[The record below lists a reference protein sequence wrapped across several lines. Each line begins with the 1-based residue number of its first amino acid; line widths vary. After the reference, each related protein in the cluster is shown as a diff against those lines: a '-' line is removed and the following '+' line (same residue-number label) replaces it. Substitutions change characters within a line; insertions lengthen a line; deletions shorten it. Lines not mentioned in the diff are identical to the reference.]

1 MAIRFDAEAA
11 QEYWQLDI
19 SVLDEVNRAIDEL
32 SYRANE
38 VGEEL
43 SHYSNSNPKFAG
55 CKEITLQEAGIRIV
69 FRITNDIVEI
79 LRVFPVSKIM
89 TAEAP
94 SYKALDHF
102 PGNHRNEF
110 ILAIQKWKQE
120 YELQ

>member
-1 MAIRFDAEAA
+1 MAIRFDAGAA

-19 SVLDEVNRAIDEL
+19 SVLDEVNQAIDEL

-43 SHYSNSNPKFAG
+43 SHYSDPKCAC
-55 CKEITLQEAGIRIV
+55 CKEITLKEAGIRIV
-69 FRITNDIVEI
+69 FRITNDVVEI
-79 LRVFPVSKIM
+79 LRVVPASKIM
-89 TAEAP
+89 TSEAP
-94 SYKALDHF
+94 NYTALDHF

-120 YELQ
+120 YEH

>member
-1 MAIRFDAEAA
+1 MAIRFDAGAA

-19 SVLDEVNRAIDEL
+19 SVLDEVNQAIDEL

-43 SHYSNSNPKFAG
+43 SHYSNPKFAG
-55 CKEITLQEAGIRIV
+55 CKEITLQETGIRIV
-69 FRITNDIVEI
+69 FRITNDIAEI
-79 LRVFPVSKIM
+79 LRVVPVSKIM
-89 TAEAP
+89 TAEA
-94 SYKALDHF
+94 STHKAINHF

-120 YELQ
+120 YGLQ

>member
-1 MAIRFDAEAA
+1 MAIRFDAGAA

-19 SVLDEVNRAIDEL
+19 SILDEVNQAIDEL

-43 SHYSNSNPKFAG
+43 GYSSNPKFAG
-55 CKEITLQEAGIRIV
+55 CKVITLQEAGIRIV
-69 FRITNDIVEI
+69 FKITNELAEI
-79 LRVFPVSKIM
+79 LRVAPVSKIM
-89 TAEAP
+89 AADAP
-94 SYKALDHF
+94 NYQVLDHF

-120 YELQ
+120 HEH

>member
-1 MAIRFDAEAA
+1 M
-11 QEYWQLDI
+11 DI
-19 SVLDEVNRAIDEL
+19 SVLNEVNQAIDEL

-43 SHYSNSNPKFAG
+43 SHYSDPKFVG
-55 CKEITLQEAGIRIV
+55 CKEITLQEADIRIV

-79 LRVFPVSKIM
+79 LRVVPISQIM
-89 TAEAP
+89 EAAEAP
-94 SYKALDHF
+94 NDKALDHF
-102 PGNHRNEF
+102 LGNHRNEF